1 MFQLPSAS
9 QARLHCAC
17 TDHLAAL
24 LFSFLGLLHME
35 VFLQRLEQEHG
46 ASVIT
51 TAPTV
56 PYALDLY
63 GEQRL
68 EIQNP
73 SQVGSRTRLPCAAG
87 RMLCCIQ

>member
-1 MFQLPSAS
+1 
-9 QARLHCAC
+9 
-17 TDHLAAL
+17 
-24 LFSFLGLLHME
+24 ME

-56 PYALDLY
+56 PYALDLF
-63 GEQRL
+63 GGQRL

-73 SQVGSRTRLPCAAG
+73 SQVRPAGAALLALGS
-87 RMLCCIQ
+87 